1 MIAIVVHGGAGG
13 LPRDPERAERMR
25 AGAAAAVE
33 AGHAVLAAGGA
44 ALDAVE
50 AAVVVLEDDPEFNA
64 GRGAA
69 LTEYGRVEL
78 DASVMEGATR
88 AAGAVA
94 AVRGVRNPVKAARAV
109 LAEGRHVLLVGA
121 PATEFAAT
129 AGLAFE
135 PETWFVTDRERRAL
149 NRRSAEPAGAG
160 GPGASAARAGTV
172 DPPDGDRPA
181 GSEGG
186 GPGASAAGGRR
197 VRSIGGDVGSTG
209 GDEPVESA
217 GGTVGAVAR
226 DARGS
231 LAAATSTGGV
241 AGQRLGRV
249 GDSPLVG
256 AGTWADD
263 DTVAVS
269 CTGHGE
275 SIIRAA
281 LAHEVDALLRHADLP
296 LEEAC
301 AAAIEGLAR
310 VGGDGGL
317 IAVSARGEVAATFSS
332 AAMTRAWQ
340 VGDGP
345 VVTAVG
351 PAEGG

>member
-1 MIAIVVHGGAGG
+1 VVAVTTAIVVHGGAGP
-13 LPRDPERAERMR
+13 LPQDEERARRMR
-25 AGAAAAVE
+25 DGAVAAVA
-33 AGHAVLAAGGA
+33 AGHAVLATGGSA
-44 ALDAVE
+44 IDAVE

-78 DASVMEGATR
+78 DASMMDGSER

-94 AVRGVRNPVKAARAV
+94 AVRGVRNPIRAARAV

-135 PETWFVTDRERRAL
+135 AETWFVTDNQRRAL
-149 NRRSAEPAGAG
+149 NRNGSAD
-160 GPGASAARAGTV
+160 AAR
-172 DPPDGDRPA
+172 
-181 GSEGG
+181 
-186 GPGASAAGGRR
+186 
-197 VRSIGGDVGSTG
+197 
-209 GDEPVESA
+209 
-217 GGTVGAVAR
+217 GTVGAVAR
-226 DARGS
+226 DARGH

-263 DTVAVS
+263 ATVAVS

-281 LAHEVDALLRHADLP
+281 LAHEVDALLRHRGLSLQESCD
-296 LEEAC
+296 EAI
-301 AAAIEGLAR
+301 AGLAR
-310 VGGDGGL
+310 YGGDGGL

-332 AAMTRAWQ
+332 PAMTRGWR
-340 VGDGP
+340 VGEAGP
-345 VVTAVG
+345 IFTAVG
-351 PAEGG
+351 PSDGG

>member
-1 MIAIVVHGGAGG
+1 MDEIAIVVHGGAGR
-13 LPRDPERAERMR
+13 LPADGARLDRMR
-25 AGAAAAVE
+25 VGAAAAVE
-33 AGHAVLAAGGA
+33 AGHAVLAAGGS
-44 ALDAVE
+44 ALEAVE

-78 DASVMEGATR
+78 DASMMDGTSR

-94 AVRGVRNPVKAARAV
+94 AVRGVRNPIRAARAV
-109 LAEGRHVLLVGA
+109 LEEGRHVLLVGA

-135 PETWFVTDRERRAL
+135 SETWFVTERERLAL
-149 NRRSAEPAGAG
+149 AGI
-160 GPGASAARAGTV
+160 
-172 DPPDGDRPA
+172 
-181 GSEGG
+181 GSE
-186 GPGASAAGGRR
+186 AR
-197 VRSIGGDVGSTG
+197 
-209 GDEPVESA
+209 
-217 GGTVGAVAR
+217 GTVGAVAR
-226 DARGS
+226 DADGR

-241 AGQRLGRV
+241 SGQRLGRV

-263 DTVAVS
+263 ETVAVS

-275 SIIRAA
+275 SIIRSA
-281 LAHEVDALLRHADLP
+281 LAHEVDALLRHRGLG

-301 AAAIEGLAR
+301 ALAIDGLGR
-310 VGGDGGL
+310 WGEDGGL
-317 IAVSARGEVAATFSS
+317 IAVSSHGEVAATFNSPG
-332 AAMTRAWQ
+332 MTRGWR

-345 VVTAVG
+345 VFTAVAPG
-351 PAEGG
+351 EGG